1 MRNALKIA
9 IPAALFVL
17 GLALPAGAHHSFP
30 ATYDVNRTITV
41 KGKVARFM
49 FRNPHSLVQMEVIGD
64 DKQVQQWT
72 VEWAAAGALA
82 RGMEQLAGMGN
93 DGRRRLGALG
103 RARIQSEFSMTL
115 ARSRFEALYQSILVK
130 EHG

>member
-9 IPAALFVL
+9 IPAALLVL
-17 GLALPAGAHHSFP
+17 GLALPVGAHHSFP

-82 RGMEQLAGMGN
+82 RGGASRDSLKVGDEVTVVGN
-93 DGRRRLGALG
+93 PGRSTTEYRIRLN
-103 RARIQSEFSMTL
+103 
-115 ARSRFEALYQSILVK
+115 SILRPADGWK
-130 EHG
+130 WSGDFD